1 MKLKIALLFLAVAVV
16 ALAVTL
22 FVTRQKAETQRQQD
36 LSQIEYNS
44 NQWLQAQAKLDEEKQ
59 VAVSLNRELDVQKK
73 AYVDLSNVVTQT
85 TAKLSATAAT
95 LEQTSAALKAAQETV
110 AEREAKIAE
119 LESQNSALDQR
130 AADLTA
136 ALANLATQIDETR
149 RKLAAS
155 EGDKAFL
162 EKELKRL
169 MVEKADLERQ
179 FNDLVVLRAQVAK
192 LKEELNISR
201 RLDWIRKGLFSAG
214 EQKGAS
220 QLLQGRNAPGKQPKA
235 PMHYDLNV
243 EVSADG
249 SVRVIPPLTNAPAGT
264 PAPQ

>member
-95 LEQTSAALKAAQETV
+95 LEQTSA
-110 AEREAKIAE
+110 
-119 LESQNSALDQR
+119 D
-130 AADLTA
+130 
-136 ALANLATQIDETR
+136 
-149 RKLAAS
+149 RKS
-155 EGDKAFL
+155 
-162 EKELKRL
+162 
-169 MVEKADLERQ
+169 
-179 FNDLVVLRAQVAK
+179 VV
-192 LKEELNISR
+192 
-201 RLDWIRKGLFSAG
+201 
-214 EQKGAS
+214 
-220 QLLQGRNAPGKQPKA
+220 
-235 PMHYDLNV
+235 
-243 EVSADG
+243 
-249 SVRVIPPLTNAPAGT
+249 
-264 PAPQ
+264 